1 VGERPTPIFVTSLII
16 ETGKDLNMAAID
28 EAVTAERER
37 CAKIADAVAVSAR
50 HAIGLTADDEII
62 TRVSLVSCAKS
73 AERIAADI
81 RKGVKT

>member
-1 VGERPTPIFVTSLII
+1 MT
-16 ETGKDLNMAAID
+16 AID
-28 EAVTAERER
+28 EAVAAERER